1 MKNLSIGL
9 NVLLLIAVIVLYILH
24 FSGNSKSTSNQSGT
38 VTVNADAKIVYINMD
53 TLLNNY
59 TQSRELNEAFL
70 KKLEANRTEL
80 NIKVKNFDRE
90 AAEFRNKVENGGFMT
105 RERAEQAQMDLMIKQ
120 QNLQKLQQ
128 EMTEN
133 AQREQMEINRKLYD
147 AITNFLTEYN
157 KAKGFQLILSTTL
170 GGNVLFAQ
178 EGFDITN
185 DVVNQLN
192 EQYKKN
198 EIIAKCDKVILSHFL
213 FVRSIIVESSV

>member
-24 FSGNSKSTSNQSGT
+24 FSGNGKSSSSQDGVAT
-38 VTVNADAKIVYINMD
+38 VSADAKIVYINMD

-90 AAEFRNKVENGGFMT
+90 AAEFRNKVENNGFMT
-105 RERAEQAQMDLMIKQ
+105 RERAEQAQTDLMIKQ

-147 AITNFLTEYN
+147 AITSFLTEYN
-157 KAKGFQLILSTTL
+157 KEKGYQLILSTTL

-192 EQYKKN
+192 EQYQRK
-198 EIIAKCDKVILSHFL
+198 
-213 FVRSIIVESSV
+213 

>member
-24 FSGNSKSTSNQSGT
+24 FSGNGKSTSNQGGT
-38 VTVNADAKIVYINMD
+38 ATVNADAKIVYINMD

-80 NIKVKNFDRE
+80 NIKVKNCDRE
-90 AAEFRNKVENGGFMT
+90 AAEFRNKVENNGFMT

-185 DVVNQLN
+185 EVVSQLN
-192 EQYKKN
+192 EQYAKK
-198 EIIAKCDKVILSHFL
+198 
-213 FVRSIIVESSV
+213 

>member
-24 FSGNSKSTSNQSGT
+24 FSGNGKSTSNQGGT
-38 VTVNADAKIVYINMD
+38 ATVNADAKIVYINMD

-90 AAEFRNKVENGGFMT
+90 AAEFQNKVENNGFMT

-185 DVVNQLN
+185 EVVSQLN
-192 EQYKKN
+192 EQYAKK
-198 EIIAKCDKVILSHFL
+198 
-213 FVRSIIVESSV
+213 

>member
-70 KKLEANRTEL
+70 KKLEAHRTEL
-80 NIKVKNFDRE
+80 NIPVKNFDRE

-105 RERAEQAQMDLMIKQ
+105 RERAEKAQMDLMIKQ
-120 QNLQKLQQ
+120 KNLKKLKK

-178 EGFDITN
+178 EGLDVTN

-192 EQYKKN
+192 ERYKQK
-198 EIIAKCDKVILSHFL
+198 
-213 FVRSIIVESSV
+213 

>member
-24 FSGNSKSTSNQSGT
+24 FSGNSKSTSNQGGT
-38 VTVNADAKIVYINMD
+38 VTMNADARIVYINMD

-90 AAEFRNKVENGGFMT
+90 AAEFRNKVENGGMT

-192 EQYKKN
+192 EQYKK
-198 EIIAKCDKVILSHFL
+198 K
-213 FVRSIIVESSV
+213 

>member
-9 NVLLLIAVIVLYILH
+9 NVLLLIAVIVLYVLH
-24 FSGNSKSTSNQSGT
+24 FSGNSKSTSNQGDT
-38 VTVNADAKIVYINMD
+38 ITVNADAKIVYINMD

-70 KKLEANRTEL
+70 KKLETNRT
-80 NIKVKNFDRE
+80 
-90 AAEFRNKVENGGFMT
+90 EFRNKVENGGFMT

-157 KAKGFQLILSTTL
+157 KAKGFQLILSTT
-170 GGNVLFAQ
+170 
-178 EGFDITN
+178 N

-192 EQYKKN
+192 EQYKNK
-198 EIIAKCDKVILSHFL
+198 
-213 FVRSIIVESSV
+213 

>member
-24 FSGNSKSTSNQSGT
+24 FSGNGKSTSNQGGT
-38 VTVNADAKIVYINMD
+38 ATVNADAKIVYINMD

-70 KKLEANRTEL
+70 KKLEANRTEV

-90 AAEFRNKVENGGFMT
+90 AAEFRNKVENNGFMT

-185 DVVNQLN
+185 EVVSQLN
-192 EQYKKN
+192 EQYARK
-198 EIIAKCDKVILSHFL
+198 
-213 FVRSIIVESSV
+213 

>member
-9 NVLLLIAVIVLYILH
+9 NVLLLIAVIVLYVLH
-24 FSGNSKSTSNQSGT
+24 FSGNGKSTSNQGGT
-38 VTVNADAKIVYINMD
+38 ATVNADAKIVYINMD

-90 AAEFRNKVENGGFMT
+90 AAEFRNKVENNGFMT

-185 DVVNQLN
+185 EVVSQLN
-192 EQYKKN
+192 EQYAKK
-198 EIIAKCDKVILSHFL
+198 
-213 FVRSIIVESSV
+213 

>member
-24 FSGNSKSTSNQSGT
+24 FSGNGKSTSNQGGT
-38 VTVNADAKIVYINMD
+38 ATVNADAKIVYINMD

-90 AAEFRNKVENGGFMT
+90 AAEFRNKVENNGFMT

-133 AQREQMEINRKLYD
+133 AQREQMKINRKLYD
-147 AITNFLTEYN
+147 VITNFLTEYN

-185 DVVNQLN
+185 EVVSQLN
-192 EQYKKN
+192 EQYAKK
-198 EIIAKCDKVILSHFL
+198 
-213 FVRSIIVESSV
+213 

>member
-24 FSGNSKSTSNQSGT
+24 FSGNGKSTSNQGGT
-38 VTVNADAKIVYINMD
+38 ATVNADAKIVYINMD

-90 AAEFRNKVENGGFMT
+90 AAEFRNKVENNGFMT

-170 GGNVLFAQ
+170 CGNVLFAQ

-185 DVVNQLN
+185 EVVSQLN
-192 EQYKKN
+192 EQYTKK
-198 EIIAKCDKVILSHFL
+198 
-213 FVRSIIVESSV
+213 

>member
-24 FSGNSKSTSNQSGT
+24 FSGNSKSTSNQGGT
-38 VTVNADAKIVYINMD
+38 VTMNADARIVYINMD

-90 AAEFRNKVENGGFMT
+90 AAEFRNKEENNGFMT

-185 DVVNQLN
+185 EVVSQLN
-192 EQYKKN
+192 EQYAKK
-198 EIIAKCDKVILSHFL
+198 
-213 FVRSIIVESSV
+213 

>member
-1 MKNLSIGL
+1 M
-9 NVLLLIAVIVLYILH
+9 
-24 FSGNSKSTSNQSGT
+24 FFRSGT
-38 VTVNADAKIVYINMD
+38 VTMNADARIVYINMD

-192 EQYKKN
+192 EQYKK
-198 EIIAKCDKVILSHFL
+198 K
-213 FVRSIIVESSV
+213 

>member
-24 FSGNSKSTSNQSGT
+24 FSGNGKSTSNQGGT
-38 VTVNADAKIVYINMD
+38 ATVNADAKIVYINMD

-90 AAEFRNKVENGGFMT
+90 AAEFRNKVENNGFMT
-105 RERAEQAQMDLMIKQ
+105 RERAEQVQMDLMIKQ

-185 DVVNQLN
+185 EVVSQLN
-192 EQYKKN
+192 EQYAKK
-198 EIIAKCDKVILSHFL
+198 
-213 FVRSIIVESSV
+213 

>member
-59 TQSRELNEAFL
+59 
-70 KKLEANRTEL
+70 
-80 NIKVKNFDRE
+80 KVKNFDRE

-192 EQYKKN
+192 EQYKK
-198 EIIAKCDKVILSHFL
+198 K
-213 FVRSIIVESSV
+213 

>member
-24 FSGNSKSTSNQSGT
+24 FSGNGKSTSNQGGT
-38 VTVNADAKIVYINMD
+38 ATVNADAKIVYINMD

-90 AAEFRNKVENGGFMT
+90 AAEFRNKVENNGFMT

-185 DVVNQLN
+185 DVVNQPN
-192 EQYKKN
+192 EQYKK
-198 EIIAKCDKVILSHFL
+198 K
-213 FVRSIIVESSV
+213 

>member
-9 NVLLLIAVIVLYILH
+9 HVLLLIAVIVLYVLH
-24 FSGNSKSTSNQSGT
+24 FSGNSKSTSNQGDT
-38 VTVNADAKIVYINMD
+38 ITVNADAKIVYINMD

-70 KKLEANRTEL
+70 KKLETNRTEL

-192 EQYKKN
+192 EQYKNK
-198 EIIAKCDKVILSHFL
+198 
-213 FVRSIIVESSV
+213 

>member
-9 NVLLLIAVIVLYILH
+9 NVVLLIAVIVLYVLH
-24 FSGNSKSTSNQSGT
+24 FSGNGKDTSNQSGT
-38 VTVNADAKIVYINMD
+38 ATVNADTKIVYINMD

-90 AAEFRNKVENGGFMT
+90 AAEFRNKVENNGFMT

-157 KAKGFQLILSTTL
+157 KTKGFQLILSTTL

-192 EQYKKN
+192 EKYKK
-198 EIIAKCDKVILSHFL
+198 K
-213 FVRSIIVESSV
+213 

>member
-1 MKNLSIGL
+1 MKNLSIRL

-24 FSGNSKSTSNQSGT
+24 FSGNGKSTSNQGGT
-38 VTVNADAKIVYINMD
+38 ATVNADAKIVYINMD

-90 AAEFRNKVENGGFMT
+90 AAEFRNKVENNGFMT

-185 DVVNQLN
+185 EVVSQLN
-192 EQYKKN
+192 EQYTKK
-198 EIIAKCDKVILSHFL
+198 
-213 FVRSIIVESSV
+213 

>member
-24 FSGNSKSTSNQSGT
+24 FSGNGKSTSNQGGT
-38 VTVNADAKIVYINMD
+38 ATVNADAKIVYINMD

-90 AAEFRNKVENGGFMT
+90 AAEFRNKVGNNGFMT

-185 DVVNQLN
+185 EVVSQLN
-192 EQYKKN
+192 EQYAKK
-198 EIIAKCDKVILSHFL
+198 
-213 FVRSIIVESSV
+213 

>member
-24 FSGNSKSTSNQSGT
+24 FSGNGKSTSNQGGT
-38 VTVNADAKIVYINMD
+38 ATVNADAKIVYINMD

-90 AAEFRNKVENGGFMT
+90 AAEFRNKVENNGFMT

-185 DVVNQLN
+185 EVVSQLN
-192 EQYKKN
+192 KQYAKK
-198 EIIAKCDKVILSHFL
+198 
-213 FVRSIIVESSV
+213 

>member
-9 NVLLLIAVIVLYILH
+9 NVLLLIAVIVLYVLH
-24 FSGNSKSTSNQSGT
+24 FSKSTSNQGDT
-38 VTVNADAKIVYINMD
+38 ITVNADAKIVYINMD

-70 KKLEANRTEL
+70 KKLETNRTEL

-192 EQYKKN
+192 EQYKNK
-198 EIIAKCDKVILSHFL
+198 
-213 FVRSIIVESSV
+213 

>member
-1 MKNLSIGL
+1 MKNLSIGF

-24 FSGNSKSTSNQSGT
+24 FSGNSKSTSNQGGT

-105 RERAEQAQMDLMIKQ
+105 RERAEQAQMDLMIKHLTSHQ
-120 QNLQKLQQ
+120 PFLSFLPYGQNP
-128 EMTEN
+128 
-133 AQREQMEINRKLYD
+133 RSSYSCSFPD
-147 AITNFLTEYN
+147 PS
-157 KAKGFQLILSTTL
+157 LSP
-170 GGNVLFAQ
+170 VLMRH
-178 EGFDITN
+178 
-185 DVVNQLN
+185 V
-192 EQYKKN
+192 
-198 EIIAKCDKVILSHFL
+198 
-213 FVRSIIVESSV
+213 

>member
-24 FSGNSKSTSNQSGT
+24 FSGNGKSTSNQGGT
-38 VTVNADAKIVYINMD
+38 ATVNADAKIVYINMD

-90 AAEFRNKVENGGFMT
+90 AAEFRNKVENNGF
-105 RERAEQAQMDLMIKQ
+105 IKQ

-185 DVVNQLN
+185 EVVSQLN
-192 EQYKKN
+192 EQYAKK
-198 EIIAKCDKVILSHFL
+198 
-213 FVRSIIVESSV
+213 

>member
-24 FSGNSKSTSNQSGT
+24 FSGNSKSTSNQGGT

-90 AAEFRNKVENGGFMT
+90 AAEFRNKVENGAFMT

-192 EQYKKN
+192 EQYKK
-198 EIIAKCDKVILSHFL
+198 K
-213 FVRSIIVESSV
+213 

>member
-24 FSGNSKSTSNQSGT
+24 FSGNSKSTSNQGGT
-38 VTVNADAKIVYINMD
+38 VTMNADARIVYINMD

-59 TQSRELNEAFL
+59 TQSKELNE
-70 KKLEANRTEL
+70 
-80 NIKVKNFDRE
+80 
-90 AAEFRNKVENGGFMT
+90 VENGGFMT

-192 EQYKKN
+192 EQYKK
-198 EIIAKCDKVILSHFL
+198 K
-213 FVRSIIVESSV
+213 

>member
-24 FSGNSKSTSNQSGT
+24 FSGNGKSTSNQGGT
-38 VTVNADAKIVYINMD
+38 ATVNADAKIVYINMD

-90 AAEFRNKVENGGFMT
+90 AAEFRNKVENNGFMT

-133 AQREQMEINRKLYD
+133 TQREQMEINRKLYD

-185 DVVNQLN
+185 EVVSQLN
-192 EQYKKN
+192 EQYAKK
-198 EIIAKCDKVILSHFL
+198 
-213 FVRSIIVESSV
+213 

>member
-24 FSGNSKSTSNQSGT
+24 FSGNGKSTSNQGGT
-38 VTVNADAKIVYINMD
+38 ATVNADAKIVYINMD
-53 TLLNNY
+53 SLLNNY

-90 AAEFRNKVENGGFMT
+90 AAEFRNKVENNGFMT

-185 DVVNQLN
+185 EVVSQLN
-192 EQYKKN
+192 EQYAKK
-198 EIIAKCDKVILSHFL
+198 
-213 FVRSIIVESSV
+213 

>member
-24 FSGNSKSTSNQSGT
+24 FSGNSKSTSNQGGT

-90 AAEFRNKVENGGFMT
+90 AAEFRNKVENNGFMT

-185 DVVNQLN
+185 EVVSQLN
-192 EQYKKN
+192 EQYAKK
-198 EIIAKCDKVILSHFL
+198 
-213 FVRSIIVESSV
+213 

>member
-24 FSGNSKSTSNQSGT
+24 FSGNGKSTGSQGS
-38 VTVNADAKIVYINMD
+38 VATVNADAKIVYINMD

-90 AAEFRNKVENGGFMT
+90 AAEFRTKVENGGFIT

-157 KAKGFQLILSTTL
+157 KEKGYQLILSTTL

-178 EGFDITN
+178 QGFDITN

-192 EQYKKN
+192 EQEKISNDKN
-198 EIIAKCDKVILSHFL
+198 RREG
-213 FVRSIIVESSV
+213 

>member
-90 AAEFRNKVENGGFMT
+90 AAEFRNKVENNGFMT

-192 EQYKKN
+192 EQYKK
-198 EIIAKCDKVILSHFL
+198 K
-213 FVRSIIVESSV
+213 

>member
-24 FSGNSKSTSNQSGT
+24 FSGNGKSTSNQGGT
-38 VTVNADAKIVYINMD
+38 ATVNADAKIVYINMD

-90 AAEFRNKVENGGFMT
+90 AAEFRNKVENNGFMT

-147 AITNFLTEYN
+147 AITNFLTENN

-185 DVVNQLN
+185 EVVSQLN
-192 EQYKKN
+192 EQYAKK
-198 EIIAKCDKVILSHFL
+198 
-213 FVRSIIVESSV
+213 

>member
-24 FSGNSKSTSNQSGT
+24 FSGNGKSTSNQGGT
-38 VTVNADAKIVYINMD
+38 ATVNADAKIVYINMD

-90 AAEFRNKVENGGFMT
+90 AAEFRNKVENNGFMT

-133 AQREQMEINRKLYD
+133 AQREQMKINRKLYD

-185 DVVNQLN
+185 EVVSQLN
-192 EQYKKN
+192 EQYAKK
-198 EIIAKCDKVILSHFL
+198 
-213 FVRSIIVESSV
+213 

>member
-1 MKNLSIGL
+1 M
-9 NVLLLIAVIVLYILH
+9 
-24 FSGNSKSTSNQSGT
+24 
-38 VTVNADAKIVYINMD
+38 NADARIVYINMD

-157 KAKGFQLILSTTL
+157 
-170 GGNVLFAQ
+170 
-178 EGFDITN
+178 
-185 DVVNQLN
+185 
-192 EQYKKN
+192 
-198 EIIAKCDKVILSHFL
+198 
-213 FVRSIIVESSV
+213 

>member
-24 FSGNSKSTSNQSGT
+24 FSGNGKSTSNQGGT
-38 VTVNADAKIVYINMD
+38 VTVNADAKIVYISMD

-90 AAEFRNKVENGGFMT
+90 AAEFRNKVENNGFMT

-185 DVVNQLN
+185 EVVSQLN
-192 EQYKKN
+192 EQYAKK
-198 EIIAKCDKVILSHFL
+198 
-213 FVRSIIVESSV
+213 

>member
-120 QNLQKLQQ
+120 QNLQ

-192 EQYKKN
+192 EQYKK
-198 EIIAKCDKVILSHFL
+198 K
-213 FVRSIIVESSV
+213 